1 MPLAFRPDET
11 SPLVLPLL
19 SDLGIAPGTLDLAI
33 DARDE
38 MLGFLGD
45 VFDGDRDR
53 ALFGYFRSG
62 ASIADSLGQALR
74 WRFGDR
80 FGSPSGNTVKLLD
93 FASGYG
99 RVTRFLVRE
108 VPPERVWVADVY
120 ADGVR
125 FQEERFGVHG
135 IVSTI
140 RPEDFACAERFDA
153 ILVTSLFTHLPDERF
168 VAWLRVLLGLLA
180 PGGML
185 AFSAH
190 SPQVL
195 PPGTVMPESGIFF
208 AETSESDSLAKSDYG
223 STWVTEAFVRSAL
236 DRAMASAGMRPGASL
251 HRLERG
257 LCNFQDLYLALPEPG
272 VDFSALDFHSEP
284 HLVIE
289 QARLADGGRRLE
301 LQGWAAMRSG
311 VAREV
316 EVMLDGERI
325 AAAPVAEPRPDVAAY
340 LAAYGGDDRYLHSGW
355 NVSCPLPAGAS
366 RTATVLRLRVVDG
379 RGKVQPLWAGSIE
392 ALLLAGSRMEA
403 EKFRNELW
411 QTQALLAEERTRSTP
426 ELVALRNRLHAMEA
440 SRFWKL
446 RNAWF
451 RVKRGLGLTR
461 EA

>member
-1 MPLAFRPDET
+1 MLLAFRPDET
-11 SPLVLPLL
+11 SPLVPPLL

-45 VFDGDRDR
+45 VFEGDRDR

-62 ASIADSLGQALR
+62 ASIADSLRQALR

-80 FGSPSGNTVKLLD
+80 LGDTVRLLD

-120 ADGVR
+120 AGGVR

-195 PPGTVMPESGIFF
+195 PPGVTMPEGGIFF

-223 STWVTEAFVRSAL
+223 STWVTEGFVRSAL
-236 DRAMASAGMRPGASL
+236 DRAVGPGASL

-272 VDFSALDFHSEP
+272 IDFSSLDFHSEP
-284 HLVIE
+284 HLVVE
-289 QARLADGGRRLE
+289 QAILADGGRRLE
-301 LQGWAAMRSG
+301 IQGWAAVRSG
-311 VAREV
+311 AVREI
-316 EVMLDGERI
+316 EVMLGGERI
-325 AAAPVAEPRPDVAAY
+325 AAAPVADPRPDVAAY
-340 LAAYGGDDRYLHSGW
+340 LADSGGEDRYLRSGW
-355 NVSCPLPAGAS
+355 HASCPLPAGAS
-366 RTATVLRLRVVDG
+366 RPAAVLRLRVVDG
-379 RGKVQPLWAGSIE
+379 RGKAQPLWAGSIE

-411 QTQALLAEERTRSTP
+411 REQALLADERARAAL
-426 ELVALRNRLHAMEA
+426 EAEALRDRIQAMEA

>member
-11 SPLVLPLL
+11 SPLVPPLL
-19 SDLGIAPGTLDLAI
+19 SDLGVAPGTLDLAI
-33 DARDE
+33 DDRDE

-45 VFDGDRDR
+45 VFAGDRDR

-74 WRFGDR
+74 WRFGGG
-80 FGSPSGNTVKLLD
+80 FGETLRLLD

-120 ADGVR
+120 AGGVR

-195 PPGTVMPESGIFF
+195 PPGVTMPESGIFF

-236 DRAMASAGMRPGASL
+236 ERAIGPGGSL

-284 HLVIE
+284 HLVVE
-289 QARLADGGRRLE
+289 QARLEDGGRRLE
-301 LQGWAAMRSG
+301 LQGWAALRSG
-311 VAREV
+311 AAREV

-325 AAAPVAEPRPDVAAY
+325 AMAPVADPRPDVAAY
-340 LAAYGGDDRYLHSGW
+340 LASYGGDDRYLHSGW
-355 NVSCPLPAGAS
+355 SVSCPLPVGAS
-366 RTATVLRLRVVDG
+366 RTAAVLRLRVVDG
-379 RGKVQPLWAGSIE
+379 RGKAQPLWAGSIE

-403 EKFRNELW
+403 ERFSNDLW
-411 QTQALLAEERTRSTP
+411 QAQALLAEERTRAALET
-426 ELVALRNRLHAMEA
+426 EALRNRLHAMEA

-461 EA
+461 EG

>member
-19 SDLGIAPGTLDLAI
+19 SDLGIPPGTLDLAI

-74 WRFGDR
+74 WRFDGS
-80 FGSPSGNTVKLLD
+80 FGNSVRLLD

-120 ADGVR
+120 AGGVR

-195 PPGTVMPESGIFF
+195 PPGAAMPESGIFF

-236 DRAMASAGMRPGASL
+236 DRAMAAAGMTPGSSL

-311 VAREV
+311 AVREV

-325 AAAPVAEPRPDVAAY
+325 AAAPVADPRPDVAAY

-355 NVSCPLPAGAS
+355 HASCPLPAGAS
-366 RTATVLRLRVVDG
+366 RSAAVLRLRVVDG
-379 RGKVQPLWAGSIE
+379 RGKAQPLWAGSIE

-411 QTQALLAEERTRSTP
+411 QTQALLAEERARSTP
-426 ELVALRNRLHAMEA
+426 ELVALRDRLHAMEA

-461 EA
+461 DA

>member
-1 MPLAFRPDET
+1 MTLAFRPDET
-11 SPLVLPLL
+11 SPLVPPLL
-19 SDLGIAPGTLDLAI
+19 SDLGVAPGTLDLAI
-33 DARDE
+33 DDRDE

-45 VFDGDRDR
+45 VFEGDRDR

-74 WRFGDR
+74 WRFGGR
-80 FGSPSGNTVKLLD
+80 FGEAVRLLD

-120 ADGVR
+120 AGGVR

-140 RPEDFACAERFDA
+140 RPEDFVCAERFDA

-168 VAWLRVLLGLLA
+168 VTWLRVLLGLLA

-195 PPGTVMPESGIFF
+195 PPGVTMPESGIFF
-208 AETSESDSLAKSDYG
+208 VETSESDSLAKSDYG

-236 DRAMASAGMRPGASL
+236 DRAIGPGSSL

-284 HLVIE
+284 HLVVE

-301 LQGWAAMRSG
+301 LQGWAATRSG
-311 VAREV
+311 AARAV

-340 LAAYGGDDRYLHSGW
+340 LASYGGDDRYLHSGW
-355 NVSCPLPAGAS
+355 NASCPLPAGAS
-366 RTATVLRLRVVDG
+366 RTAAVLRLRVVDG
-379 RGKVQPLWAGSIE
+379 RGKSQPLWAGSLE

-411 QTQALLAEERTRSTP
+411 QAQALLAEERARVAP
-426 ELVALRNRLHAMEA
+426 EIEALRNRLHAMEA

>member
-11 SPLVLPLL
+11 RPLVAALL
-19 SDLGIAPGTLDLAI
+19 GDLGVAPGGLDLAI

-45 VFDGDRDR
+45 VFEGDRDR

-62 ASIADSLGQALR
+62 ASIADSLGQVLR
-74 WRFGDR
+74 WRFGGDR
-80 FGSPSGNTVKLLD
+80 FGNTGRPVKLLD

-108 VPPERVWVADVY
+108 VPPGHVWVADVY
-120 ADGVR
+120 AEGVR

-140 RPEDFACAERFDA
+140 RPEDFTCAERFDA

-180 PGGML
+180 PGGLL

-195 PPGTVMPESGIFF
+195 PPGVTMPESGIYFQQ
-208 AETSESDSLAKSDYG
+208 TSESDSLAKSDYG
-223 STWVTEAFVRSAL
+223 STWVTAEFVRSAL
-236 DRAMASAGMRPGASL
+236 DRAMAGTAMKPGASL

-284 HLVIE
+284 HLVVE

-301 LQGWAAMRSG
+301 LSGWAAVRSG
-311 VAREV
+311 AVREV
-316 EVMLDGERI
+316 EVVLDGERL
-325 AAAPVAEPRPDVAAY
+325 ATAPVDGERPDVAAF
-340 LAAYGGDDRYLHSGW
+340 LAAYGGDERYLRTGW
-355 NVSCPLPAGAS
+355 EACCPLPAGAS
-366 RTATVLRLRVVDG
+366 RPGTVLRLRVVDG
-379 RGKVQPLWAGSIE
+379 RGKAQPLWAGSIE

-403 EKFRNELW
+403 EKFRNDLW
-411 QTQALLAEERTRSTP
+411 RTQGLLAEERSRAAL
-426 ELVALRNRLHAMEA
+426 EAEALRNRIQAMEA

-446 RNAWF
+446 RDAWF
-451 RVKRGLGLTR
+451 RVKRALHLTE

>member
-11 SPLVLPLL
+11 SPLVPPLL
-19 SDLGIAPGTLDLAI
+19 SDLGVAPGALDLAI
-33 DARDE
+33 DGRDE

-45 VFDGDRDR
+45 VFEGDRDR

-80 FGSPSGNTVKLLD
+80 FGDTLRLLD

-120 ADGVR
+120 AGGVR

-195 PPGTVMPESGIFF
+195 PPGVSMPESGIFF

-236 DRAMASAGMRPGASL
+236 DRAIGPGVSL

-284 HLVIE
+284 HLVVE

-301 LQGWAAMRSG
+301 LQGWAALRSG
-311 VAREV
+311 AAREV

-340 LAAYGGDDRYLHSGW
+340 LATYGGDERYLHSGW

-366 RTATVLRLRVVDG
+366 RTAAVLRLRVVDG
-379 RGKVQPLWAGSIE
+379 RGKPQPLWAGSIE

-411 QTQALLAEERTRSTP
+411 QAQGLLADERTRAAL
-426 ELVALRNRLHAMEA
+426 EAEALRNRLHAMEA

-461 EA
+461 EG